1 MLDEL
6 LKEIGTELDLTLSK
20 ILEIVGDKGITHTP
34 ALGRAIAVMYDMYD
48 GTDESLEMLFD
59 AIRKDLAMFRNMKD
73 EKEC

>member
-6 LKEIGTELDLTLSK
+6 LKEIGTELDYKLSE
-20 ILEIVGDKGITHTP
+20 ILHIVGDNGKYVP

-48 GTDESLEMLFD
+48 GTDESLEILFD
-59 AIRKDLAMFRNMKD
+59 AIRKDLAMFRNKKD